1 MQVTYHETDD
11 ILVLHV
17 SDKPIV
23 RETSQDWYTTV
34 SYAADGSVVE
44 VVVLDASK
52 QGAWPLKQAA

>member
-1 MQVTYHETDD
+1 MKVTYHEADD

-17 SDKPIV
+17 SDKAIV
-23 RETSQDWYTTV
+23 REMSQDWFTNV

-44 VVVLDASK
+44 IVVLDASK

>member
-1 MQVTYHETDD
+1 MQVNCHATDD

-17 SDKPIV
+17 SAKPIV

-34 SYAADGSVVE
+34 SHAADGSVVE